1 MKHDFY
7 VFHGDGNKR
16 SYKIY
21 GKQSGNAESLE
32 LFVFGCLR
40 APETEGF
47 FVLRAIRIFLSVT
60 TKQQDTRK
68 KETKMNSLV
77 IILIA
82 MVVLVAGYVFY
93 GRWLA
98 KKWGIDE
105 KAKTPAFTHEDGE
118 DFVPSSKFTVF
129 SHQFSSIAGAG
140 PVTGPILASVF
151 GWVPVLLWL
160 LIGGLFFG
168 AVQDFGA
175 LYASVKNE
183 GKSMGM
189 IIEKYIGKT
198 GRKLFMLFCWLFT
211 LLVIAAF
218 TDMVAGTF
226 VGKGVDG
233 MTAETS
239 YANSAA
245 ASISMLF
252 IVVAVVFGLIQ
263 KHVGKM
269 NEVVKAVVAIA
280 LLVAM
285 FAVGMALP
293 ICTTKSAWIYIVMA
307 YLFLA
312 SVMPMWLLM
321 QPRDYMTTFML
332 LGMII
337 GAVVGVLVAHPA
349 MQLNAFNGFSVNGS
363 SLFPTLFVTIAC
375 GAVSGFHSLVS
386 SGTSSKTI
394 SNEKDMPMVGYGAMV
409 VESLLGIVSLVVVGA
424 VAVNGTK
431 PDGTPFAIFSSGVAG
446 FLEKLGLPVQVA
458 TVFMTMCVSAL
469 ALTSLDSV
477 ARIGRMSFQ
486 ELFYGDTTD
495 PAKMSPLQRVLTNKY
510 FATVITLFFG
520 YLLTLGGYNNVW
532 PLFGS
537 ANQLL
542 AALVL
547 IALAVFLKTTGRTGW
562 TLYIPMFAM
571 LAVTFTALIQK
582 TIALV
587 KNIAGGQATFL
598 VDGLQFIVAVLLMV
612 LGVLVAFSCL
622 KKLFGKNRAGQ
633 AA

>member
-1 MKHDFY
+1 
-7 VFHGDGNKR
+7 
-16 SYKIY
+16 
-21 GKQSGNAESLE
+21 
-32 LFVFGCLR
+32 
-40 APETEGF
+40 
-47 FVLRAIRIFLSVT
+47 
-60 TKQQDTRK
+60 
-68 KETKMNSLV
+68 MNGLV
-77 IILIA
+77 IVLIGI
-82 MVVLVAGYVFY
+82 VCLGAGYLLY

-98 KKWGIDE
+98 NKWGLE
-105 KAKTPAFTHEDGE
+105 PKAKTPAFTHEDGE
-118 DFVPSSKFTVF
+118 DYVPSSKFTVF

-160 LIGGLFFG
+160 IIGGLFFG

-226 VGKGVDG
+226 NGVGLDS
-233 MTAETS
+233 AETA

-252 IVVAVVFGLIQ
+252 IVVAVIFGVIQ

-269 NEVVKAVVAIA
+269 NEWVKAVVAIA

-285 FAVGMALP
+285 FAVGMKLP
-293 ICTTKSAWIYIVMA
+293 IYASKTAWIYIIMA

-312 SVMPMWLLM
+312 SVLPMWLLM

-337 GAVVGVLVAHPA
+337 GAVVGVVVAHPQ
-349 MQLNAFNGFSVNGS
+349 MQLNAFNGFNVNGS
-363 SLFPTLFVTIAC
+363 GLFPTLFVTIAC

-386 SGTSSKTI
+386 SGTSSKTV
-394 SNEKDMPMVGYGAMV
+394 SNEKDMPMIGYGAMV
-409 VESLLGIVSLVVVGA
+409 VESLLGIVALVVVGA
-424 VAVNGTK
+424 VAVGGTK
-431 PDGTPFAIFSSGVAG
+431 PEGTPFAIFSSGVAE
-446 FLEKLGLPVQVA
+446 FLEKLGVPVQVA

-486 ELFYGDTTD
+486 ELFYGESTD
-495 PAKMSPLQRVLTNKY
+495 PKQMTPAQRVLTNKY

-520 YLLTLGGYNNVW
+520 YLLTLGGYSNVW

-542 AALVL
+542 AAMVL

-562 TLYIPMFAM
+562 TLYIPMFVM
-571 LAVTFTALIQK
+571 LTVTFTALVQK
-582 TIALV
+582 TIALAA
-587 KNIAGGQATFL
+587 NIAAHNATFL
-598 VDGLQFIVAVLLMV
+598 VDGLQLIVALLLMI
-612 LGVLVAFSCL
+612 LGVLVAYSCL
-622 KKLFGKNRAGQ
+622 KKLFTTTKNSEQ
-633 AA
+633 K

>member
-1 MKHDFY
+1 M
-7 VFHGDGNKR
+7 
-16 SYKIY
+16 
-21 GKQSGNAESLE
+21 
-32 LFVFGCLR
+32 
-40 APETEGF
+40 
-47 FVLRAIRIFLSVT
+47 FLSLCKYLRRESPNGEKT
-60 TKQQDTRK
+60 
-68 KETKMNSLV
+68 MNGLV
-77 IILIA
+77 IVLIA
-82 MVVLVAGYVFY
+82 IVVLGAGYLFY

-98 KKWGIDE
+98 NKWGLDP
-105 KAKTPAFTHEDGE
+105 KAKTPAYTHEDGQ
-118 DFVPSSKFTVF
+118 DYVPSSKLTVF
-129 SHQFSSIAGAG
+129 AHQFSSIAGAG

-189 IIEKYIGKT
+189 IIEKYIGRT

-211 LLVIAAF
+211 LLVMAAF

-226 VGKGVDG
+226 VGKGVEG
-233 MTAETS
+233 MTKATG

-252 IVVAVVFGLIQ
+252 IVVAIIFGLIQ
-263 KHVGKM
+263 KKVGKM
-269 NEVVKAVVAIA
+269 KEWVRAVVAIA
-280 LLVAM
+280 LLVVM
-285 FAVGMALP
+285 FIIGMKLP
-293 ICTTKSAWIYIVMA
+293 MYATKSTWIYIVMA

-321 QPRDYMTTFML
+321 EPRDYMTTFML

-337 GAVVGVLVAHPA
+337 GAVVGVIAEHPT
-349 MQLNAFNGFSVNGS
+349 MKLNAFSGFNVDGS
-363 SLFPTLFVTIAC
+363 YLFPTLFVTIAC

-409 VESLLGIVSLVVVGA
+409 VESLLGVIALVVVGA

-431 PDGTPFAIFSSGVAG
+431 PEGTPFSIFSTGVAG
-446 FLEKLGLPVQVA
+446 FFEKFGIPVQVA

-495 PAKMSPLQRVLTNKY
+495 TSKMPGWQKVLTNKY
-510 FATVITLFFG
+510 FATIITLFFG
-520 YLLTLGGYNNVW
+520 YLLTLGGYNNIW

-562 TLYIPMFAM
+562 TLYIPMFVM

-587 KNIAGGQATFL
+587 SNISGGQATFL
-598 VDGLQFIVAVLLMV
+598 VDGLQFIVAILLMV

-622 KKLFGKNRAGQ
+622 KKLFTAKKQEA
-633 AA
+633 

>member
-1 MKHDFY
+1 
-7 VFHGDGNKR
+7 
-16 SYKIY
+16 
-21 GKQSGNAESLE
+21 
-32 LFVFGCLR
+32 
-40 APETEGF
+40 
-47 FVLRAIRIFLSVT
+47 
-60 TKQQDTRK
+60 
-68 KETKMNSLV
+68 MNGLV
-77 IILIA
+77 IVLIGI
-82 MVVLVAGYVFY
+82 VVLGAGYLFY

-98 KKWGIDE
+98 KKWGLDP
-105 KAKTPAFTHEDGE
+105 KAKTPAYTHEDGQ
-118 DFVPSSKFTVF
+118 DYVPSSKFTVF

-160 LIGGLFFG
+160 LVGGLFFG
-168 AVQDFGA
+168 AVQDFGS

-189 IIEKYIGKT
+189 IIEKYIGRF

-226 VGKGVDG
+226 MSTGAGTEAFSAATKN
-233 MTAETS
+233 
-239 YANSAA
+239 ANASA

-252 IVVAVVFGLIQ
+252 IVVAIVFGIIQ
-263 KHVGKM
+263 KHVKM
-269 NEVVKAVVAIA
+269 NEGVRAVVAIA
-280 LLVAM
+280 LLVGM
-285 FAVGMALP
+285 FALGMVLP
-293 ICTTKSAWIYIVMA
+293 MTASKTAWIYIVMA

-337 GAVVGVLVAHPA
+337 GAVVGVFVAHPS
-349 MQLNAFNGFSVNGS
+349 MELNAFNGFNVNGS
-363 SLFPTLFVTIAC
+363 YLFPTLFVTIAC

-394 SNEKDMPMVGYGAMV
+394 SNEKDMPMVGYGAMI
-409 VESLLGIVSLVVVGA
+409 VESLLGIVALVVVGA

-431 PDGTPFAIFSSGVAG
+431 PDGTPFSIFSSGVAG
-446 FLEKLGLPVQVA
+446 FLEKLGLPVHVA

-495 PAKMSPLQRVLTNKY
+495 TSKMPVWQKILTNKY

-562 TLYIPMFAM
+562 TLYAPMFIM

-582 TIALV
+582 TVALV
-587 KNIAGGQATFL
+587 RNIMAGQATFL
-598 VDGLQFIVAVLLMV
+598 VDGLQFIVAILLMV

-622 KKLFGKNRAGQ
+622 KKLFTAKKQEA
-633 AA
+633 

>member
-1 MKHDFY
+1 M
-7 VFHGDGNKR
+7 V
-16 SYKIY
+16 
-21 GKQSGNAESLE
+21 
-32 LFVFGCLR
+32 
-40 APETEGF
+40 
-47 FVLRAIRIFLSVT
+47 
-60 TKQQDTRK
+60 
-68 KETKMNSLV
+68 MNGLV
-77 IILIA
+77 IVLIGI
-82 MVVLVAGYVFY
+82 VVLSAGYLLY

-98 KKWGIDE
+98 KKWGIDP
-105 KAKTPAFTHEDGE
+105 KAKTPAYTHEDGQ
-118 DFVPSSKFTVF
+118 DYVPSSKFTVF

-160 LIGGLFFG
+160 IIGGLFFG

-226 VGKGVDG
+226 NGVGLDS
-233 MTAETS
+233 AETA

-252 IVVAVVFGLIQ
+252 IVVAVIFGVIQ

-269 NEVVKAVVAIA
+269 NEWVKAVVAIA

-285 FAVGMALP
+285 FAVGMKLP
-293 ICTTKSAWIYIVMA
+293 IYTSKTAWIYIIMA

-312 SVMPMWLLM
+312 SVLPMWLLM

-337 GAVVGVLVAHPA
+337 GAVVGVVVAHPQ
-349 MQLNAFNGFSVNGS
+349 MQLNAFNGFNVNGS
-363 SLFPTLFVTIAC
+363 GLFPTLFVTIAC

-386 SGTSSKTI
+386 SGTV
-394 SNEKDMPMVGYGAMV
+394 SNEKDMPMIGYGAMV
-409 VESLLGIVSLVVVGA
+409 VESLLGIVALVVVGA
-424 VAVNGTK
+424 VAVGGTK
-431 PDGTPFAIFSSGVAG
+431 PEGTPFAIFSSGVAG
-446 FLEKLGLPVQVA
+446 FLEKLGVPVQVA

-486 ELFYGDTTD
+486 ELFYGESTD
-495 PAKMSPLQRVLTNKY
+495 PKQMTPAQRVLTNKY

-520 YLLTLGGYNNVW
+520 YLLTLGGYSNVW

-542 AALVL
+542 AAMVL

-562 TLYIPMFAM
+562 TLYIPMFVM
-571 LAVTFTALIQK
+571 LAVTFTALVQK
-582 TIALV
+582 TIALAA
-587 KNIAGGQATFL
+587 NIAAHNATFL
-598 VDGLQFIVAVLLMV
+598 VDGLQLIVALLLMI
-612 LGVLVAFSCL
+612 LGVLVAYSCL
-622 KKLFGKNRAGQ
+622 KKLFTTTKNSEQ
-633 AA
+633 K

>member
-1 MKHDFY
+1 M
-7 VFHGDGNKR
+7 
-16 SYKIY
+16 
-21 GKQSGNAESLE
+21 
-32 LFVFGCLR
+32 
-40 APETEGF
+40 
-47 FVLRAIRIFLSVT
+47 FLSLCKYLRRESPT
-60 TKQQDTRK
+60 GEKT
-68 KETKMNSLV
+68 MNGLV
-77 IILIA
+77 IVLIA
-82 MVVLVAGYVFY
+82 IVVLGAGYLLY

-98 KKWGIDE
+98 SKWGLDP
-105 KAKTPAFTHEDGE
+105 KAKTPAYTHEDGQ
-118 DFVPSSKFTVF
+118 DYVPSSKLTVF
-129 SHQFSSIAGAG
+129 AHQFSSIAGAG

-189 IIEKYIGKT
+189 IIEKYIGRT

-211 LLVIAAF
+211 LLVMAAF

-226 VGKGVDG
+226 VGKGVEG
-233 MTAETS
+233 MTKATG

-252 IVVAVVFGLIQ
+252 IVVAIIFGLIQ
-263 KHVGKM
+263 KKVGKM
-269 NEVVKAVVAIA
+269 KEWVRAVVAIA
-280 LLVAM
+280 LLVVM
-285 FAVGMALP
+285 FIIGMKLP
-293 ICTTKSAWIYIVMA
+293 MYATKSTWIYIVMA

-321 QPRDYMTTFML
+321 EPRDYMTTFML

-337 GAVVGVLVAHPA
+337 GAVVGVIAEHPT
-349 MQLNAFNGFSVNGS
+349 MKLNAFSGFNVDGS
-363 SLFPTLFVTIAC
+363 YLFPTLFVTIAC

-409 VESLLGIVSLVVVGA
+409 VESLLGVIALVVVGA

-431 PDGTPFAIFSSGVAG
+431 PEGTPFSIFSTGVAG
-446 FLEKLGLPVQVA
+446 FFEKFGIPVQVA

-495 PAKMSPLQRVLTNKY
+495 TSKMPGWQKVLTNKY
-510 FATVITLFFG
+510 FATIITLFFG
-520 YLLTLGGYNNVW
+520 YLLTLGGYNNIW

-562 TLYIPMFAM
+562 TLYIPMFVM

-587 KNIAGGQATFL
+587 SNIAGGQATFL
-598 VDGLQFIVAVLLMV
+598 VDGLQFIVAILLMV

-622 KKLFGKNRAGQ
+622 KKLFTAKKQEA
-633 AA
+633 

>member
-1 MKHDFY
+1 
-7 VFHGDGNKR
+7 
-16 SYKIY
+16 
-21 GKQSGNAESLE
+21 
-32 LFVFGCLR
+32 
-40 APETEGF
+40 
-47 FVLRAIRIFLSVT
+47 
-60 TKQQDTRK
+60 
-68 KETKMNSLV
+68 MNGLV
-77 IILIA
+77 IVLIGI
-82 MVVLVAGYVFY
+82 VVLGAGYLLY

-98 KKWGIDE
+98 KKWGLDP
-105 KAKTPAFTHEDGE
+105 KAKTPAVKYEDGE
-118 DFVPSSKFTVF
+118 DYVPSSKFTVF

-160 LIGGLFFG
+160 MIGGLFFG

-189 IIEKYIGKT
+189 IIEKYIGKM

-226 VGKGVDG
+226 NAFPTNAAGDTVTEPVF
-233 MTAETS
+233 
-239 YANSAA
+239 ANGAA
-245 ASISMLF
+245 ASVSMLF
-252 IVVAVVFGLIQ
+252 ILVAVILGIILKKVTKINEIVKGVMAVALI
-263 KHVGKM
+263 
-269 NEVVKAVVAIA
+269 VV
-280 LLVAM
+280 M
-285 FAVGMALP
+285 FAVGMKLP
-293 ICTTKSAWIYIVMA
+293 IYADKNVWIYIIMA

-312 SVMPMWLLM
+312 SVLPMWLLM
-321 QPRDYMTTFML
+321 QPRDYMTTYML

-337 GAVVGVLVAHPA
+337 GAVVGVVVAHPD
-349 MQLNAFNGFSVNGS
+349 MQLNAFNGFTLVAADGS
-363 SLFPTLFVTIAC
+363 KSYLFPTLFVTIAC

-394 SNEKDMPMVGYGAMV
+394 RNEKDMPMVGYGAMV
-409 VESLLGIVSLVVVGA
+409 VESLLGIVALVVVGA

-431 PDGTPFAIFSSGVAG
+431 PDGTPFSIFSSGVAG
-446 FLEKLGLPVQVA
+446 FLEMLGVPVEIA

-486 ELFYGDTTD
+486 ELFYEDTTD
-495 PAKMSPLQRVLTNKY
+495 PAKMSGIRKVLTNKY
-510 FATVITLFFG
+510 FATIITLFFG
-520 YLLTLGGYNNVW
+520 WLLCLGGYNNVW

-547 IALAVFLKTTGRTGW
+547 IALSVFLKTTGRTGW
-562 TLYIPMFAM
+562 TLYIPMFLM
-571 LAVTFTALIQK
+571 LAVTFTALVQK
-582 TIALV
+582 LIALV
-587 KNIAGGQATFL
+587 GNVVNGTATFL
-598 VDGLQFIVAVLLMV
+598 VDGLQLIIAILLMV
-612 LGVLVAFSCL
+612 LGVLVAASCFQ
-622 KKLFGKNRAGQ
+622 KLFKKKTAKE
-633 AA
+633 A

>member
-1 MKHDFY
+1 M
-7 VFHGDGNKR
+7 V
-16 SYKIY
+16 
-21 GKQSGNAESLE
+21 
-32 LFVFGCLR
+32 
-40 APETEGF
+40 
-47 FVLRAIRIFLSVT
+47 
-60 TKQQDTRK
+60 
-68 KETKMNSLV
+68 MNGLV
-77 IILIA
+77 IVLIGIVA
-82 MVVLVAGYVFY
+82 LSAGYLLY

-98 KKWGIDE
+98 KKWGIDP
-105 KAKTPAFTHEDGE
+105 KAKTPAYTHEDGQ
-118 DFVPSSKFTVF
+118 DYVPSSKFTVF

-160 LIGGLFFG
+160 IIGGLFFG

-226 VGKGVDG
+226 NGVGLDS
-233 MTAETS
+233 AETA

-252 IVVAVVFGLIQ
+252 IVVAVIFGIIQ

-280 LLVAM
+280 LLVVM
-285 FAVGMALP
+285 FAVGMKFP
-293 ICTTKSAWIYIVMA
+293 ICTTKTAWIYIVMA

-337 GAVVGVLVAHPA
+337 GAVVGVVVAHPQ
-349 MQLNAFNGFSVNGS
+349 MQLNAFNGFNVNGS
-363 SLFPTLFVTIAC
+363 GLFPTLFVTIAC

-386 SGTSSKTI
+386 SGTSSKTV
-394 SNEKDMPMVGYGAMV
+394 SNEKDMPMIGYGAMV
-409 VESLLGIVSLVVVGA
+409 VESLLGIVALVVVGA
-424 VAVNGTK
+424 VAVGGTK
-431 PDGTPFAIFSSGVAG
+431 PEGTPFAIFSSGVAG
-446 FLEKLGLPVQVA
+446 FLEKLGVPVQVA

-486 ELFYGDTTD
+486 ELFYGESTD
-495 PAKMSPLQRVLTNKY
+495 PKQMTPAQRVLTNKY

-520 YLLTLGGYNNVW
+520 YLLTLGGYSNVW

-542 AALVL
+542 AAMVL

-562 TLYIPMFAM
+562 TLYIPMFVM
-571 LAVTFTALIQK
+571 LAVTFTALVQK
-582 TIALV
+582 TIALAA
-587 KNIAGGQATFL
+587 NIAAHNATFL
-598 VDGLQFIVAVLLMV
+598 VDGLQLIVALLLMI
-612 LGVLVAFSCL
+612 LGVLVAYSCL
-622 KKLFGKNRAGQ
+622 KKLFTTTKNSEQ
-633 AA
+633 K

>member
-1 MKHDFY
+1 
-7 VFHGDGNKR
+7 
-16 SYKIY
+16 
-21 GKQSGNAESLE
+21 
-32 LFVFGCLR
+32 
-40 APETEGF
+40 
-47 FVLRAIRIFLSVT
+47 
-60 TKQQDTRK
+60 
-68 KETKMNSLV
+68 MNGLV
-77 IILIA
+77 IVLIGIVA
-82 MVVLVAGYVFY
+82 LGAGYVFY

-98 KKWGIDE
+98 NKWGIDP
-105 KAKTPAFTHEDGE
+105 KAETPAKKLEDGE
-118 DFVPSSKFTVF
+118 DYVPSSKFTVF

-160 LIGGLFFG
+160 IIGGLFFG

-189 IIEKYIGKT
+189 LIEKYIGKM

-226 VGKGVDG
+226 NAFPLDAATGEAVKNPVF
-233 MTAETS
+233 
-239 YANSAA
+239 ANGAA
-245 ASISMLF
+245 ATVSMLF
-252 IVVAVVFGLIQ
+252 ILVAVIMGVIT
-263 KHVGKM
+263 KKVSNM
-269 NEVVKAVVAIA
+269 NDVVKGVLAVVLI
-280 LLVAM
+280 VAM
-285 FAVGMALP
+285 FAVGMNLP
-293 ICTTKSAWIYIVMA
+293 IYTSKTVWIYIIMA

-312 SVMPMWLLM
+312 AVLPMWLLM
-321 QPRDYMTTFML
+321 QPRDYMTTYML
-332 LGMII
+332 LGMIG
-337 GAVVGVLVAHPA
+337 GAVIGVLVAHPA
-349 MQLNAFNGFSVNGS
+349 MNLNAFNGFTLVDAAGAKSY
-363 SLFPTLFVTIAC
+363 LFPTLFVTIAC

-409 VESLLGIVSLVVVGA
+409 VESLLGIVALVVVGA

-431 PDGTPFAIFSSGVAG
+431 PDGTPFSIFSSGVAG
-446 FLEKLGLPVQVA
+446 FLEMLGVPVDVA

-486 ELFYGDTTD
+486 ELFYDDTTD
-495 PAKMSPLQRVLTNKY
+495 PAKMGTVRKILTNKY

-562 TLYIPMFAM
+562 TLYIPMFVM

-582 TIALV
+582 TVALV
-587 KNIAGGQATFL
+587 QNVANGNATFL
-598 VDGLQFIVAVLLMV
+598 VDGLQLIIAVLLMV
-612 LGVLVAFSCL
+612 LGVLVAASCFG
-622 KKLFGKNRAGQ
+622 KLFKKKEEQTA
-633 AA
+633 

>member
-1 MKHDFY
+1 
-7 VFHGDGNKR
+7 
-16 SYKIY
+16 
-21 GKQSGNAESLE
+21 
-32 LFVFGCLR
+32 
-40 APETEGF
+40 
-47 FVLRAIRIFLSVT
+47 
-60 TKQQDTRK
+60 
-68 KETKMNSLV
+68 MNGLV
-77 IILIA
+77 IVLIGIVA
-82 MVVLVAGYVFY
+82 LSAGYLLY

-98 KKWGIDE
+98 KKWGIDP
-105 KAKTPAFTHEDGE
+105 KAKTPAYTHEDGQ
-118 DFVPSSKFTVF
+118 DYVPSSKFTVF

-160 LIGGLFFG
+160 IIGGLFFG

-226 VGKGVDG
+226 NGVGLDS
-233 MTAETS
+233 AETA

-252 IVVAVVFGLIQ
+252 IVVAVIFGVIQ

-269 NEVVKAVVAIA
+269 NEWVKAVVAIA

-285 FAVGMALP
+285 FAVGMKLP
-293 ICTTKSAWIYIVMA
+293 IYASKTAWIYIIMA

-312 SVMPMWLLM
+312 SVLPMWLLM

-337 GAVVGVLVAHPA
+337 GAVVGVVVAHPQ
-349 MQLNAFNGFSVNGS
+349 MQLNAFNGFNVNGS
-363 SLFPTLFVTIAC
+363 GLFPTLFVTIAC

-386 SGTSSKTI
+386 SGTSSKTV
-394 SNEKDMPMVGYGAMV
+394 SNEKDMPMIGYGAMV
-409 VESLLGIVSLVVVGA
+409 VESLLGIVALVVVGA
-424 VAVNGTK
+424 VAVGGTK
-431 PDGTPFAIFSSGVAG
+431 PEGTPFAIFSSGVAE
-446 FLEKLGLPVQVA
+446 FLEKLGVPVQVA

-486 ELFYGDTTD
+486 ELFYGESTD
-495 PAKMSPLQRVLTNKY
+495 PKQMTPAQRVLTNKY

-520 YLLTLGGYNNVW
+520 YLLTLGGYSNVW

-542 AALVL
+542 AAMVL

-562 TLYIPMFAM
+562 TLYIPMFVM
-571 LAVTFTALIQK
+571 LAVTFTALVQK
-582 TIALV
+582 TIALAA
-587 KNIAGGQATFL
+587 NIAAHNATFL
-598 VDGLQFIVAVLLMV
+598 VDGLQLIVALLLMI
-612 LGVLVAFSCL
+612 LGVLVAYSCL
-622 KKLFGKNRAGQ
+622 KKLFTTTKNSEQ
-633 AA
+633 K

>member
-1 MKHDFY
+1 M
-7 VFHGDGNKR
+7 VMTG
-16 SYKIY
+16 
-21 GKQSGNAESLE
+21 
-32 LFVFGCLR
+32 
-40 APETEGF
+40 
-47 FVLRAIRIFLSVT
+47 
-60 TKQQDTRK
+60 
-68 KETKMNSLV
+68 LV
-77 IILIA
+77 IVLIGIVA
-82 MVVLVAGYVFY
+82 LSAGYLLY

-98 KKWGIDE
+98 KKWGIDP
-105 KAKTPAFTHEDGE
+105 KAKTPAYTHEDGQ
-118 DFVPSSKFTVF
+118 DYVPSSKFTVF

-151 GWVPVLLWL
+151 GWVPVLFWL
-160 LIGGLFFG
+160 IIGGLFFG

-226 VGKGVDG
+226 NGVGLDS
-233 MTAETS
+233 AETA

-252 IVVAVVFGLIQ
+252 IVVAVIFGVIQ

-269 NEVVKAVVAIA
+269 NEWVKAVVAIA

-285 FAVGMALP
+285 FAVGMKLP
-293 ICTTKSAWIYIVMA
+293 IYASKTAWIYIIMA

-312 SVMPMWLLM
+312 SVLPMWLLM

-337 GAVVGVLVAHPA
+337 GAVIGVVVAHPQ
-349 MQLNAFNGFSVNGS
+349 MQLNAFNGFNVNGS
-363 SLFPTLFVTIAC
+363 GLFPTLFVTIAC

-386 SGTSSKTI
+386 SGTSSKTV
-394 SNEKDMPMVGYGAMV
+394 SNEKDMPMIGYGAMV
-409 VESLLGIVSLVVVGA
+409 VESLLGIVALVVVGA
-424 VAVNGTK
+424 VAVGGTK
-431 PDGTPFAIFSSGVAG
+431 PEGTPFAIFSSGVAG
-446 FLEKLGLPVQVA
+446 FLEKLGVPVQVA

-486 ELFYGDTTD
+486 ELFYGESTD
-495 PAKMSPLQRVLTNKY
+495 PKQMTPAQRVLTNKY

-520 YLLTLGGYNNVW
+520 YLLTLGGYSNVW

-542 AALVL
+542 AAMVL

-562 TLYIPMFAM
+562 TLYIPMFVM
-571 LAVTFTALIQK
+571 LAVTFTALVQK
-582 TIALV
+582 TIALAA
-587 KNIAGGQATFL
+587 NIAAHNATFL
-598 VDGLQFIVAVLLMV
+598 VDGLQLIVALLLMI
-612 LGVLVAFSCL
+612 LGVLVAYSCL
-622 KKLFGKNRAGQ
+622 KKLFTTTKNSEQ
-633 AA
+633 K

>member
-1 MKHDFY
+1 M
-7 VFHGDGNKR
+7 V
-16 SYKIY
+16 
-21 GKQSGNAESLE
+21 
-32 LFVFGCLR
+32 
-40 APETEGF
+40 
-47 FVLRAIRIFLSVT
+47 
-60 TKQQDTRK
+60 
-68 KETKMNSLV
+68 MNGLV
-77 IILIA
+77 IVLIGIVA
-82 MVVLVAGYVFY
+82 LSAGYLLY

-98 KKWGIDE
+98 KKWGIDP
-105 KAKTPAFTHEDGE
+105 KAKTPAYTHEDGQ
-118 DFVPSSKFTVF
+118 DYVPSSKFTVF

-160 LIGGLFFG
+160 IIGGLFFG

-226 VGKGVDG
+226 NGVGLDS
-233 MTAETS
+233 AETA

-252 IVVAVVFGLIQ
+252 IVVAVIFGVIQ

-269 NEVVKAVVAIA
+269 NEWVKAVVAIA

-285 FAVGMALP
+285 FAVGMKLP
-293 ICTTKSAWIYIVMA
+293 IYTSKTAWIYIIMA

-312 SVMPMWLLM
+312 SVLPMWLLM

-337 GAVVGVLVAHPA
+337 GAVVGVVVAHPQ
-349 MQLNAFNGFSVNGS
+349 MQLNAFNGFNVNGS
-363 SLFPTLFVTIAC
+363 GLFPTLFVTIAC

-386 SGTSSKTI
+386 SGTSSKTV
-394 SNEKDMPMVGYGAMV
+394 SNEKDMPMIGYGAMV
-409 VESLLGIVSLVVVGA
+409 VESLLGIVALVVVGA
-424 VAVNGTK
+424 VAVGGTK
-431 PDGTPFAIFSSGVAG
+431 PEGTPFAIFSSGVAG
-446 FLEKLGLPVQVA
+446 FLEKLGVPVQVA

-486 ELFYGDTTD
+486 ELFYGESTD
-495 PAKMSPLQRVLTNKY
+495 PKQMTPAQRVLTNKY

-520 YLLTLGGYNNVW
+520 YLLTLGGYSNVW

-542 AALVL
+542 AAMVL

-562 TLYIPMFAM
+562 TLYIPMFVM
-571 LAVTFTALIQK
+571 LAVTFTALVQK
-582 TIALV
+582 TIALAA
-587 KNIAGGQATFL
+587 NIAAHNATFL
-598 VDGLQFIVAVLLMV
+598 VDGLQLIVALLLMI
-612 LGVLVAFSCL
+612 LGVLVAYSCL
-622 KKLFGKNRAGQ
+622 KKLFTTKKNTEQ
-633 AA
+633 A

>member
-1 MKHDFY
+1 
-7 VFHGDGNKR
+7 
-16 SYKIY
+16 
-21 GKQSGNAESLE
+21 
-32 LFVFGCLR
+32 
-40 APETEGF
+40 
-47 FVLRAIRIFLSVT
+47 
-60 TKQQDTRK
+60 
-68 KETKMNSLV
+68 MNGLV
-77 IILIA
+77 IVLIGI
-82 MVVLVAGYVFY
+82 VCLGAGYLLY

-98 KKWGIDE
+98 NKWGLDA

-118 DFVPSSKFTVF
+118 DYVPSSKFTVF

-160 LIGGLFFG
+160 IVGGLFFG

-226 VGKGVDG
+226 VAKGVEG
-233 MTAETS
+233 MAEKTANADAS
-239 YANSAA
+239 A

-252 IVVAVVFGLIQ
+252 IVVAIIFGLVQ
-263 KHVGKM
+263 KSIAKAGKKM
-269 NEVVKAVVAIA
+269 NEWVKAIVAIV

-293 ICTTKSAWIYIVMA
+293 IYATKSAWIYIIMA

-337 GAVVGVLVAHPA
+337 GAVLGVVVAHPS
-349 MQLNAFNGFSVNGS
+349 MNLNAFNGFTVGS
-363 SLFPTLFVTIAC
+363 GASKQMLFPTLFVTIAC

-409 VESLLGIVSLVVVGA
+409 VESLLGIVALVVVGA

-431 PDGTPFAIFSSGVAG
+431 PAGTPFAIFSTGVAG
-446 FLEKLGLPVQVA
+446 FLEKLGVPVHVA

-486 ELFYGDTTD
+486 ELFYGDSTD
-495 PAKMSPLQRVLTNKY
+495 PATMTPVQRVLTNKY

-542 AALVL
+542 AAMVL
-547 IALAVFLKTTGRTGW
+547 IAIAVFLKTTGRTGW
-562 TLYIPMFAM
+562 TLYAPMFIM
-571 LAVTFTALIQK
+571 LAVTFTALVQK
-582 TIALV
+582 VIALV
-587 KNIAGGQATFL
+587 GNVVNGKATFL
-598 VDGLQFIVAVLLMV
+598 VDGLQLIVAAALMV
-612 LGVLVAFSCL
+612 LGVCVAYSCL
-622 KKLFGKNRAGQ
+622 KKLFTTKKNTEQ
-633 AA
+633 A

>member
-1 MKHDFY
+1 
-7 VFHGDGNKR
+7 
-16 SYKIY
+16 
-21 GKQSGNAESLE
+21 
-32 LFVFGCLR
+32 
-40 APETEGF
+40 
-47 FVLRAIRIFLSVT
+47 
-60 TKQQDTRK
+60 
-68 KETKMNSLV
+68 MNGLV
-77 IILIA
+77 IVLIGI
-82 MVVLVAGYVFY
+82 VCLGAGYLLY

-98 KKWGIDE
+98 NKWGLDP

-118 DFVPSSKFTVF
+118 DYVPSSKFTVF

-160 LIGGLFFG
+160 IVGGLFFG

-226 VGKGVDG
+226 VAKGVEG
-233 MTAETS
+233 MTEKT
-239 YANSAA
+239 ANADASA

-252 IVVAVVFGLIQ
+252 IVVAIIFGLVQ
-263 KHVGKM
+263 KSIVKAGKKM
-269 NEVVKAVVAIA
+269 NEWVKAIVAIV

-293 ICTTKSAWIYIVMA
+293 IYATKSAWIYIIMA

-337 GAVVGVLVAHPA
+337 GAVLGVVVAHPS
-349 MQLNAFNGFSVNGS
+349 MNLNVFNGFTLGS
-363 SLFPTLFVTIAC
+363 GASKQMLFPTLFVTIAC

-409 VESLLGIVSLVVVGA
+409 VESLLGIVALVVVGA

-431 PDGTPFAIFSSGVAG
+431 PAGTPFAIFSTGVAG
-446 FLEKLGLPVQVA
+446 LLEKLGVPVHVA

-486 ELFYGDTTD
+486 ELFYGDSTD
-495 PAKMSPLQRVLTNKY
+495 PATMTPVQRVLTNKY

-542 AALVL
+542 AAMVL
-547 IALAVFLKTTGRTGW
+547 IAIAVFLKTTGRTGW
-562 TLYIPMFAM
+562 TLYAPMFIM
-571 LAVTFTALIQK
+571 LAVTFTALVQK
-582 TIALV
+582 VIALV
-587 KNIAGGQATFL
+587 SNVVNGKATFL
-598 VDGLQFIVAVLLMV
+598 VDGLQLIVAAALMV
-612 LGVLVAFSCL
+612 LGVCVAYSCL
-622 KKLFGKNRAGQ
+622 KKLFTTKKNTEQ
-633 AA
+633 A

>member
-1 MKHDFY
+1 M
-7 VFHGDGNKR
+7 V
-16 SYKIY
+16 
-21 GKQSGNAESLE
+21 
-32 LFVFGCLR
+32 
-40 APETEGF
+40 
-47 FVLRAIRIFLSVT
+47 
-60 TKQQDTRK
+60 
-68 KETKMNSLV
+68 MNGLV
-77 IILIA
+77 IVLIGIVA
-82 MVVLVAGYVFY
+82 LSAGYLLY

-98 KKWGIDE
+98 KKWGIDP
-105 KAKTPAFTHEDGE
+105 KAKTPAYTHEDGQ
-118 DFVPSSKFTVF
+118 DYVPSSKFTVF

-160 LIGGLFFG
+160 IIGGLFFG

-226 VGKGVDG
+226 NGVGLDS
-233 MTAETS
+233 AETA

-252 IVVAVVFGLIQ
+252 IVVAVIFGVIQ

-269 NEVVKAVVAIA
+269 NEWVKAVVAIA

-285 FAVGMALP
+285 FAVGMKLP
-293 ICTTKSAWIYIVMA
+293 IYASKTAWIYIIMA

-312 SVMPMWLLM
+312 SVLPMWLLM

-337 GAVVGVLVAHPA
+337 GAVVGVVVAHPQ
-349 MQLNAFNGFSVNGS
+349 MQLNAFNGFNVNGS
-363 SLFPTLFVTIAC
+363 GLFPTLFVTIAC

-386 SGTSSKTI
+386 SGTSSKTV
-394 SNEKDMPMVGYGAMV
+394 SNEKDMPMIGYGAMV
-409 VESLLGIVSLVVVGA
+409 VESLLGIVALDVVGA
-424 VAVNGTK
+424 VAVGGTK
-431 PDGTPFAIFSSGVAG
+431 PEGTPFAIFSSGVAG
-446 FLEKLGLPVQVA
+446 FLEKLGVPVQVA

-486 ELFYGDTTD
+486 ELFYGESTD
-495 PAKMSPLQRVLTNKY
+495 PKQMTPAQRVLTNKY

-520 YLLTLGGYNNVW
+520 YLLTLGGYSNVW

-542 AALVL
+542 AAMVL

-562 TLYIPMFAM
+562 TLYIPMFVM
-571 LAVTFTALIQK
+571 LAVTFTALVQK
-582 TIALV
+582 TIALAA
-587 KNIAGGQATFL
+587 NIAAHNATFL
-598 VDGLQFIVAVLLMV
+598 VDGLQLIVALLLMI
-612 LGVLVAFSCL
+612 LGVLVAYSCL
-622 KKLFGKNRAGQ
+622 KKLFTTTKNSEQ
-633 AA
+633 K

>member
-1 MKHDFY
+1 
-7 VFHGDGNKR
+7 
-16 SYKIY
+16 
-21 GKQSGNAESLE
+21 
-32 LFVFGCLR
+32 
-40 APETEGF
+40 
-47 FVLRAIRIFLSVT
+47 
-60 TKQQDTRK
+60 
-68 KETKMNSLV
+68 MNGLV
-77 IILIA
+77 IVLIA
-82 MVVLVAGYVFY
+82 IVVLGAGYLLY

-98 KKWGIDE
+98 SKWGLDP
-105 KAKTPAFTHEDGE
+105 KAKTPAYTHEDGQ
-118 DFVPSSKFTVF
+118 DYVSSSKLTVF
-129 SHQFSSIAGAG
+129 AHQFSSIAGAG

-189 IIEKYIGKT
+189 IIEKYIGRT

-211 LLVIAAF
+211 LLVMAAF

-226 VGKGVDG
+226 VGKGVEG
-233 MTAETS
+233 MTKATG

-252 IVVAVVFGLIQ
+252 IVVAIIFGLIQ
-263 KHVGKM
+263 KKVGKM
-269 NEVVKAVVAIA
+269 KEWVRAVVAIA
-280 LLVAM
+280 LLVVM
-285 FAVGMALP
+285 FIIGMKLP
-293 ICTTKSAWIYIVMA
+293 MYATKSTWIYIVMA

-321 QPRDYMTTFML
+321 EPRDYMTTFML

-337 GAVVGVLVAHPA
+337 GAVVGVIAEHPT
-349 MQLNAFNGFSVNGS
+349 MKLNAFSGFNVDGS
-363 SLFPTLFVTIAC
+363 YLFPTLFVTIAC

-409 VESLLGIVSLVVVGA
+409 VESLLGVIALVVVGA

-431 PDGTPFAIFSSGVAG
+431 PEGTPFSIFSTGVAG
-446 FLEKLGLPVQVA
+446 FFEKFGIPVQVA

-495 PAKMSPLQRVLTNKY
+495 TSKMPGWQKVLTNKY
-510 FATVITLFFG
+510 FATIITLFFG
-520 YLLTLGGYNNVW
+520 YLLTLGGYNNIW

-562 TLYIPMFAM
+562 TLYIPMFVM

-587 KNIAGGQATFL
+587 SNISGGQATFL
-598 VDGLQFIVAVLLMV
+598 VDGLQFIVAILLMV

-622 KKLFGKNRAGQ
+622 KKLFTAKKQEA
-633 AA
+633 

>member
-1 MKHDFY
+1 M
-7 VFHGDGNKR
+7 GR
-16 SYKIY
+16 R
-21 GKQSGNAESLE
+21 
-32 LFVFGCLR
+32 LFKFL
-40 APETEGF
+40 
-47 FVLRAIRIFLSVT
+47 FLSLCKYLRRESPT
-60 TKQQDTRK
+60 GEKT
-68 KETKMNSLV
+68 MNGLV
-77 IILIA
+77 IVLIA
-82 MVVLVAGYVFY
+82 IVVLGAGYLFY

-98 KKWGIDE
+98 NKWGLDP
-105 KAKTPAFTHEDGE
+105 KAKTPAYTHEDGQ
-118 DFVPSSKFTVF
+118 DYVPSSKLTVF
-129 SHQFSSIAGAG
+129 AHQFSSIAGAG

-189 IIEKYIGKT
+189 IIEKYIGRT

-211 LLVIAAF
+211 LLVMAAF
-218 TDMVAGTF
+218 TDMVGGTF
-226 VGKGVDG
+226 VGKGVEG
-233 MTAETS
+233 MTKATS

-252 IVVAVVFGLIQ
+252 IVVAIIFGLIQ
-263 KHVGKM
+263 KKVGKM
-269 NEVVKAVVAIA
+269 KEWVRAVVAIA
-280 LLVAM
+280 LLVVM
-285 FAVGMALP
+285 FIIGMKLP
-293 ICTTKSAWIYIVMA
+293 MYATKSTWIYIVMA

-321 QPRDYMTTFML
+321 EPRDYMTTFML

-337 GAVVGVLVAHPA
+337 GAVVGVIAEHPT
-349 MQLNAFNGFSVNGS
+349 MKLNAFSGFNVDGS
-363 SLFPTLFVTIAC
+363 YLFPTLFVTIAC

-409 VESLLGIVSLVVVGA
+409 VESLLGVVALVVVGA

-431 PDGTPFAIFSSGVAG
+431 PEGTPFSIFSTGVAG
-446 FLEKLGLPVQVA
+446 FFEKFGIPVQVA

-495 PAKMSPLQRVLTNKY
+495 TSKMPGWQKVLTNKY
-510 FATVITLFFG
+510 FATIITLFFG
-520 YLLTLGGYNNVW
+520 YLLTLGGYNNIW

-562 TLYIPMFAM
+562 TLYIPMFVM

-587 KNIAGGQATFL
+587 SNIAGGQATFL
-598 VDGLQFIVAVLLMV
+598 VDGLQFIVAILLMV

-622 KKLFGKNRAGQ
+622 KKLFTAKKQEA
-633 AA
+633 

>member
-1 MKHDFY
+1 MQIL
-7 VFHGDGNKR
+7 R
-16 SYKIY
+16 R
-21 GKQSGNAESLE
+21 ESPNGE
-32 LFVFGCLR
+32 K
-40 APETEGF
+40 T
-47 FVLRAIRIFLSVT
+47 
-60 TKQQDTRK
+60 
-68 KETKMNSLV
+68 MNGLV
-77 IILIA
+77 IVLIA
-82 MVVLVAGYVFY
+82 IVVLGAGYLLY

-98 KKWGIDE
+98 SKWGLDP
-105 KAKTPAFTHEDGE
+105 KAKTPAYTHEDGQ
-118 DFVPSSKFTVF
+118 DYVPSSKLTVF
-129 SHQFSSIAGAG
+129 AHQFSSIAGAG

-189 IIEKYIGKT
+189 IIEKYIGRT

-211 LLVIAAF
+211 LLVMAAF

-226 VGKGVDG
+226 VGKGVEG
-233 MTAETS
+233 MTKATG

-252 IVVAVVFGLIQ
+252 IVVAIIFGLIQ
-263 KHVGKM
+263 KKVGKM
-269 NEVVKAVVAIA
+269 KEWVRAVVAIA
-280 LLVAM
+280 LLVVM
-285 FAVGMALP
+285 FIIGMKLP
-293 ICTTKSAWIYIVMA
+293 MYATKSTWIYIVMA

-321 QPRDYMTTFML
+321 EPRDYMTTFML

-337 GAVVGVLVAHPA
+337 GAVVGVIAEHPT
-349 MQLNAFNGFSVNGS
+349 MKLNAFSGFNVDGS
-363 SLFPTLFVTIAC
+363 YLFPTLFVTIAC

-409 VESLLGIVSLVVVGA
+409 VESLLGVVALVVVGA

-431 PDGTPFAIFSSGVAG
+431 PEGTPFSIFSTGVAG
-446 FLEKLGLPVQVA
+446 FFEKFGIPVQVA

-495 PAKMSPLQRVLTNKY
+495 TSKMPGWQKVLTNKY
-510 FATVITLFFG
+510 FATIITLFFG
-520 YLLTLGGYNNVW
+520 YLLTLGGYNNIW

-547 IALAVFLKTTGRTGW
+547 IALAVFLKTTGRIGW
-562 TLYIPMFAM
+562 TLYIPMFVM

-587 KNIAGGQATFL
+587 SNIAGGQATFL
-598 VDGLQFIVAVLLMV
+598 VDGLQFIVAILLMV

-622 KKLFGKNRAGQ
+622 KKLFTAKKQEA
-633 AA
+633 

>member
-1 MKHDFY
+1 
-7 VFHGDGNKR
+7 
-16 SYKIY
+16 
-21 GKQSGNAESLE
+21 
-32 LFVFGCLR
+32 
-40 APETEGF
+40 
-47 FVLRAIRIFLSVT
+47 
-60 TKQQDTRK
+60 
-68 KETKMNSLV
+68 MNGLV
-77 IILIA
+77 IVLIGIVA
-82 MVVLVAGYVFY
+82 LGAGYLFY

-98 KKWGIDE
+98 KKWGIDPN
-105 KAKTPAFTHEDGE
+105 AKTPAYTHEDGQ
-118 DFVPSSKFTVF
+118 DYVPSSKFTVF

-160 LIGGLFFG
+160 ILGGLFFG

-226 VGKGVDG
+226 VGKGVEG
-233 MTAETS
+233 MTEITS

-252 IVVAVVFGLIQ
+252 IVVAIIFGLIQ
-263 KHVGKM
+263 KKVGKM
-269 NEVVKAVVAIA
+269 NEVVRAVVAIA
-280 LLVAM
+280 LLVVM
-285 FAVGMALP
+285 FAIGMKLP
-293 ICTTKSAWIYIVMA
+293 IYATKNAWIYIIMA

-337 GAVVGVLVAHPA
+337 GAVVGVLVAHPS
-349 MQLNAFNGFSVNGS
+349 MQLNAFNGFAVVDAAGAKSY
-363 SLFPTLFVTIAC
+363 LFPTLFVTIAC

-409 VESLLGIVSLVVVGA
+409 VESLLGIVALVVVGA

-446 FLEKLGLPVQVA
+446 FLEKLGVPNHVA

-495 PAKMSPLQRVLTNKY
+495 PEKMPAWQRVLTNKY

-547 IALAVFLKTTGRTGW
+547 IALSVFLKTTGRTGW
-562 TLYIPMFAM
+562 TLYAPMFIM
-571 LAVTFTALIQK
+571 LAVTFTALVQK

-587 KNIAGGQATFL
+587 TNMVNGQATLL
-598 VDGLQFIVAVLLMV
+598 VDGLQFIVAILLMV

-622 KKLFGKNRAGQ
+622 KKLFGKKAE
-633 AA
+633 AAN

>member
-1 MKHDFY
+1 
-7 VFHGDGNKR
+7 
-16 SYKIY
+16 
-21 GKQSGNAESLE
+21 
-32 LFVFGCLR
+32 
-40 APETEGF
+40 
-47 FVLRAIRIFLSVT
+47 
-60 TKQQDTRK
+60 
-68 KETKMNSLV
+68 MNGLV
-77 IILIA
+77 IVLIGIVA
-82 MVVLVAGYVFY
+82 LGAGYLFY

-98 KKWGIDE
+98 KKWGIDPN
-105 KAKTPAFTHEDGE
+105 AKTPAYTHEDGQ
-118 DFVPSSKFTVF
+118 DYVPSSKFTVF

-160 LIGGLFFG
+160 IIGGLFFG

-189 IIEKYIGKT
+189 IIEKYIGRT

-226 VGKGVDG
+226 VGKGVEG
-233 MTAETS
+233 MTDITS

-252 IVVAVVFGLIQ
+252 IVVAVIFGLIQ
-263 KHVGKM
+263 KKVGKM
-269 NEVVKAVVAIA
+269 NEVVRAVVAIA
-280 LLVAM
+280 LLVVM
-285 FAVGMALP
+285 FAIGMKLP
-293 ICTTKSAWIYIVMA
+293 IYATKNAWIYIVMA

-337 GAVVGVLVAHPA
+337 GAVVGVLVAHPS
-349 MQLNAFNGFSVNGS
+349 MQLNAFNGFSVVDAAGAKS
-363 SLFPTLFVTIAC
+363 YLFPTLFVTIAC

-409 VESLLGIVSLVVVGA
+409 VESLLGIVALVVVGA

-446 FLEKLGLPVQVA
+446 FLEKLGVPNHVA

-469 ALTSLDSV
+469 ALPSLDSV

-495 PAKMSPLQRVLTNKY
+495 PEKMPAWQRVLTNKY

-520 YLLTLGGYNNVW
+520 YLLTLGGYTNVW

-547 IALAVFLKTTGRTGW
+547 IALSVFLKTTGRTGW
-562 TLYIPMFAM
+562 TLYAPMFVM
-571 LAVTFTALIQK
+571 LAVTFTALVQK

-587 KNIAGGQATFL
+587 TNIVNGQATLL
-598 VDGLQFIVAVLLMV
+598 VDGLQFIVAILLMV

-622 KKLFGKNRAGQ
+622 KKLFGKKAE
-633 AA
+633 AAN

>member
-1 MKHDFY
+1 MN
-7 VFHGDGNKR
+7 GL
-16 SYKIY
+16 II
-21 GKQSGNAESLE
+21 
-32 LFVFGCLR
+32 
-40 APETEGF
+40 
-47 FVLRAIRIFLSVT
+47 VLIGI
-60 TKQQDTRK
+60 
-68 KETKMNSLV
+68 
-77 IILIA
+77 
-82 MVVLVAGYVFY
+82 VALGTGYLTY

-98 KKWGIDE
+98 KKWGIDP
-105 KAKTPAFTHEDGE
+105 KAKTPAFTHEDGQ
-118 DFVPSSKFTVF
+118 DYVPSSKFTVF

-160 LIGGLFFG
+160 ILGGLFFG

-183 GKSMGM
+183 GKSIGM
-189 IIEKYIGKT
+189 VIEKYIGKG

-226 VGKGVDG
+226 VGKGVEG

-239 YANSAA
+239 YANAAA

-252 IVVAVVFGLIQ
+252 IVAAIIFGLIQ
-263 KHVGKM
+263 KHVKKM
-269 NEVVKAVVAIA
+269 NEIVRAIIAIA

-285 FAVGMALP
+285 FAIGMHLP
-293 ICTTKSAWIYIVMA
+293 LYATKSAWIYIVMA
-307 YLFLA
+307 YLFMA

-337 GAVVGVLVAHPA
+337 GAVVGVVVAHPS
-349 MQLNAFNGFSVNGS
+349 MQLNAFNGFNVNGS
-363 SLFPTLFVTIAC
+363 TMFPTLFVTIAC

-409 VESLLGIVSLVVVGA
+409 VESLLGIISLVVVGA

-446 FLEKLGLPVQVA
+446 FLEKLGLPVQFA

-495 PAKMSPLQRVLTNKY
+495 PAKMPVWQRVLTNKY

-520 YLLTLGGYNNVW
+520 YLLTLGGYSNVW

-547 IALAVFLKTTGRTGW
+547 IALSVFLKTTGRTGW
-562 TLYIPMFAM
+562 TLYAPMFIM
-571 LAVTFTALIQK
+571 LAVTFTALVQK

-587 KNIAGGQATFL
+587 TNMVNGQATLL
-598 VDGLQFIVAVLLMV
+598 VDGLQFIVAILLMV

-622 KKLFGKNRAGQ
+622 KKLFTTKAQ
-633 AA
+633 PKTEAE

>member
-1 MKHDFY
+1 
-7 VFHGDGNKR
+7 
-16 SYKIY
+16 
-21 GKQSGNAESLE
+21 
-32 LFVFGCLR
+32 
-40 APETEGF
+40 
-47 FVLRAIRIFLSVT
+47 
-60 TKQQDTRK
+60 
-68 KETKMNSLV
+68 MNGLV
-77 IILIA
+77 IVLIGIVA
-82 MVVLVAGYVFY
+82 LGAGYLFY

-98 KKWGIDE
+98 KKWGIDPN
-105 KAKTPAFTHEDGE
+105 AKTPAYTHEDGQ
-118 DFVPSSKFTVF
+118 DYVPSSKFTVF

-160 LIGGLFFG
+160 IIGGLFFG

-189 IIEKYIGKT
+189 IIEKYIGRT

-226 VGKGVDG
+226 VGKGVEG
-233 MTAETS
+233 MTDITS

-252 IVVAVVFGLIQ
+252 IVVAVIFGLIQ
-263 KHVGKM
+263 KKVGKM
-269 NEVVKAVVAIA
+269 NEVVRAVVAIA

-285 FAVGMALP
+285 FAIGMKLP
-293 ICTTKSAWIYIVMA
+293 IYATKNAWIYIVMA

-337 GAVVGVLVAHPA
+337 GAVVGVLVAHPS
-349 MQLNAFNGFSVNGS
+349 MQLNAFNGFSVVDAAGAKS
-363 SLFPTLFVTIAC
+363 YLFPTLFVTIAC

-409 VESLLGIVSLVVVGA
+409 VESLLGIVALVVVGA

-446 FLEKLGLPVQVA
+446 FLEKLGVPNHVA

-495 PAKMSPLQRVLTNKY
+495 PEKMPAWQRVLTNKY

-520 YLLTLGGYNNVW
+520 YLLTLGGYTNVW

-537 ANQLL
+537 AIQLL

-547 IALAVFLKTTGRTGW
+547 IALSVFLKTTGRTGW
-562 TLYIPMFAM
+562 TLYAPMFVM
-571 LAVTFTALIQK
+571 LAVTFTALVQK

-587 KNIAGGQATFL
+587 TNMVNGKATLL
-598 VDGLQFIVAVLLMV
+598 VDGLQFIVAILLMV

-622 KKLFGKNRAGQ
+622 KKLFGKKAE
-633 AA
+633 AAN

>member
-1 MKHDFY
+1 
-7 VFHGDGNKR
+7 
-16 SYKIY
+16 
-21 GKQSGNAESLE
+21 
-32 LFVFGCLR
+32 
-40 APETEGF
+40 
-47 FVLRAIRIFLSVT
+47 
-60 TKQQDTRK
+60 
-68 KETKMNSLV
+68 MNGLV
-77 IILIA
+77 IVLIGIVA
-82 MVVLVAGYVFY
+82 LGAGYLLY

-98 KKWGIDE
+98 NKWGLDP
-105 KAKTPAFTHEDGE
+105 KAKTPAYTHEDGE
-118 DFVPSSKFTVF
+118 DYVPSSKFTVF
-129 SHQFSSIAGAG
+129 AHQFSSIAGAG

-160 LIGGLFFG
+160 IFGGLFFG

-183 GKSMGM
+183 GKSIGM
-189 IIEKYIGKT
+189 VVEKYIGIT

-226 VGKGVDG
+226 NGIDAATGDK
-233 MTAETS
+233 S
-239 YANSAA
+239 YANGAA

-252 IVVAVVFGLIQ
+252 IVVAIIFGLIQ
-263 KHVGKM
+263 KKVGKM
-269 NEVVKAVVAIA
+269 KEWIRAVVAIG
-280 LLVAM
+280 LLVVM
-285 FAVGMALP
+285 FAIGMFVPLYATK
-293 ICTTKSAWIYIVMA
+293 TTWIYIIMA

-332 LGMII
+332 LGMIA

-349 MQLNAFNGFSVNGS
+349 MKLNAFNGFAVADAAGNTSY
-363 SLFPTLFVTIAC
+363 LFPTLFVTIAC

-409 VESLLGIVSLVVVGA
+409 VESLLGIVALVVVGA

-431 PDGTPFAIFSSGVAG
+431 PADLTPFAIFSSGVAG
-446 FLEKLGLPVQVA
+446 FLEKMGLPVQLA

-486 ELFYGDTTD
+486 EFFYGDTTD
-495 PAKMSPLQRVLTNKY
+495 TSKMPAWQKVLTNKY

-520 YLLTLGGYNNVW
+520 YLLTLGGYNNIW

-547 IALAVFLKTTGRTGW
+547 IAVSVFLKTTGRTGW
-562 TLYIPMFAM
+562 TLYAPMFIM
-571 LAVTFTALIQK
+571 LVVTFTALIQK

-587 KNIAGGQATFL
+587 TNMVNGQATLL
-598 VDGLQFIVAVLLMV
+598 VDGLQFIVAILLMI

-622 KKLFGKNRAGQ
+622 KKLFTAKKSDE

>member
-1 MKHDFY
+1 
-7 VFHGDGNKR
+7 
-16 SYKIY
+16 
-21 GKQSGNAESLE
+21 
-32 LFVFGCLR
+32 
-40 APETEGF
+40 
-47 FVLRAIRIFLSVT
+47 
-60 TKQQDTRK
+60 
-68 KETKMNSLV
+68 MNSLV

-198 GRKLFMLFCWLFT
+198 GRKLLMLFCWLFT

-226 VGKGVDG
+226 VGTGLEDASV
-233 MTAETS
+233 A
-239 YANSAA
+239 YANGSA

-252 IVVAVVFGLIQ
+252 IVVAVIFGLIQ
-263 KHVGKM
+263 KKVGKM
-269 NEVVKAVVAIA
+269 NEWVKAVVAIG
-280 LLVAM
+280 LLVVM
-285 FAVGMALP
+285 FAVGMHLP
-293 ICTTKSAWIYIVMA
+293 IYASKTAWIYIIMA

-337 GAVVGVLVAHPA
+337 GAVLGVVVAHPD
-349 MQLNAFNGFSVNGS
+349 MELNAFNGFQVGNS

-394 SNEKDMPMVGYGAMV
+394 SNEKDMPMVGYGAMI
-409 VESLLGIVSLVVVGA
+409 VESLLGVVALVVVGA

-431 PDGTPFAIFSSGVAG
+431 PDGTPFSIFSSGVAG
-446 FLEKLGLPVQVA
+446 FLEKMGVPVTVA

-486 ELFYGDTTD
+486 ELFLGDTTD
-495 PAKMSPLQRVLTNKY
+495 TAKMTPVQRVLTNKY

-562 TLYIPMFAM
+562 TLYFPMGMM
-571 LAVTFTALIQK
+571 LVVTFTALIQK
-582 TIALV
+582 TVALV
-587 KNIAGGQATFL
+587 KNVASGQATFL
-598 VDGLQFIVAVLLMV
+598 VDGLQLHPQAVRCREKFRKR
-612 LGVLVAFSCL
+612 GSISCQ
-622 KKLFGKNRAGQ
+622 KN
-633 AA
+633 

>member
-1 MKHDFY
+1 
-7 VFHGDGNKR
+7 
-16 SYKIY
+16 
-21 GKQSGNAESLE
+21 
-32 LFVFGCLR
+32 
-40 APETEGF
+40 
-47 FVLRAIRIFLSVT
+47 
-60 TKQQDTRK
+60 
-68 KETKMNSLV
+68 MNGLV
-77 IILIA
+77 IVLIA
-82 MVVLVAGYVFY
+82 IVVLGAGYLLY

-98 KKWGIDE
+98 SKWGLDP
-105 KAKTPAFTHEDGE
+105 KAKTPAYTHEDGQ
-118 DFVPSSKFTVF
+118 DYVPSSKLTVF
-129 SHQFSSIAGAG
+129 AHQFSSIAGAG

-189 IIEKYIGKT
+189 IIEKYIGRT

-211 LLVIAAF
+211 LLVMAAF

-226 VGKGVDG
+226 VGKGVEG
-233 MTAETS
+233 MTKATG

-252 IVVAVVFGLIQ
+252 IVVAIIFGLIQ
-263 KHVGKM
+263 KKVGKM
-269 NEVVKAVVAIA
+269 KEWVRAVVAIA
-280 LLVAM
+280 LLVVM
-285 FAVGMALP
+285 FIIGMKLP
-293 ICTTKSAWIYIVMA
+293 MYATKSTWIYIVMA

-321 QPRDYMTTFML
+321 EPRDYMTTFML

-337 GAVVGVLVAHPA
+337 GAVVGVVAEHPT
-349 MQLNAFNGFSVNGS
+349 MKLNAFSGFNVDGS
-363 SLFPTLFVTIAC
+363 YLFPTLFVTIAC

-409 VESLLGIVSLVVVGA
+409 VESLLGVIALVVVGA

-431 PDGTPFAIFSSGVAG
+431 PEGTPFSIFSTGVAG
-446 FLEKLGLPVQVA
+446 FFEKFGIPVQVA

-495 PAKMSPLQRVLTNKY
+495 TSKMPGWQKVLTNKY
-510 FATVITLFFG
+510 FATIITLFFG
-520 YLLTLGGYNNVW
+520 YLLTLGGYNNIW

-562 TLYIPMFAM
+562 TLYIPMFVM

-587 KNIAGGQATFL
+587 SNIAGGQATFL
-598 VDGLQFIVAVLLMV
+598 VDGLQFIVAILLMV

-622 KKLFGKNRAGQ
+622 KKLFTAKKQEA
-633 AA
+633 

>member
-1 MKHDFY
+1 M
-7 VFHGDGNKR
+7 VMNG
-16 SYKIY
+16 SVI
-21 GKQSGNAESLE
+21 
-32 LFVFGCLR
+32 
-40 APETEGF
+40 
-47 FVLRAIRIFLSVT
+47 VLIGIVALS
-60 TKQQDTRK
+60 
-68 KETKMNSLV
+68 
-77 IILIA
+77 
-82 MVVLVAGYVFY
+82 AGYLLY

-98 KKWGIDE
+98 KKWGIDP
-105 KAKTPAFTHEDGE
+105 KAKTPAYTHEDGQ
-118 DFVPSSKFTVF
+118 DYVPSSKFTVF

-160 LIGGLFFG
+160 IIGGLFFG

-226 VGKGVDG
+226 NGVGLDS
-233 MTAETS
+233 AETA

-252 IVVAVVFGLIQ
+252 IVVAVIFGVIQ

-269 NEVVKAVVAIA
+269 NEWVKAVVAIA

-285 FAVGMALP
+285 FAVGMKLP
-293 ICTTKSAWIYIVMA
+293 IYASKTAWIYIIMA

-312 SVMPMWLLM
+312 SVLPMWLLM

-337 GAVVGVLVAHPA
+337 GAVVGVVVAHPQ
-349 MQLNAFNGFSVNGS
+349 MQLNAFNGFNVNGS
-363 SLFPTLFVTIAC
+363 GLFPTLFVTIAC

-386 SGTSSKTI
+386 SGTSSKTV
-394 SNEKDMPMVGYGAMV
+394 SNEKDMPMIGYGAMV
-409 VESLLGIVSLVVVGA
+409 VESLLGIVALVVVGA
-424 VAVNGTK
+424 VAVGGTK
-431 PDGTPFAIFSSGVAG
+431 PEGTPFAIFSSGVAG
-446 FLEKLGLPVQVA
+446 FLEKLGVPVQVA

-486 ELFYGDTTD
+486 ELFYGESTD
-495 PAKMSPLQRVLTNKY
+495 PKQMTPAQRVLTNKY

-520 YLLTLGGYNNVW
+520 YLLTLGGYSNVW

-542 AALVL
+542 AAMVL

-562 TLYIPMFAM
+562 TLYIPMFVM
-571 LAVTFTALIQK
+571 LAVTFTALVQK
-582 TIALV
+582 TIALAA
-587 KNIAGGQATFL
+587 NIAAHNATFL
-598 VDGLQFIVAVLLMV
+598 VDGLQLIVALLLMI
-612 LGVLVAFSCL
+612 LGVLVAYSCL
-622 KKLFGKNRAGQ
+622 KKLFTTTKNSEQ
-633 AA
+633 K